1 MKLAQHTLLRCT
13 DTPLQLRA
21 ESNNV
26 VHIIT
31 PDGSMESGPHTLAI
45 LDAFAQPRTLGAA
58 LALLR
63 GPIAGFQEWID
74 LTNTLA
80 QLYQAG
86 ILRDESNTSLASDAS
101 EFGYFA
107 TPAQVELLNNRPM
120 VEGMLRGI
128 REVVKPGDI
137 VVNMNAGTGM
147 FAIAAAQAGARHVYA
162 IESGTL
168 GETARAMIAAS
179 GVAGRI
185 TLLESADEL
194 ASLPERA
201 DALLD
206 ETLISYPHGEYGLRA
221 FAQVR
226 ARYLKPAAALIPA
239 RVQVFGLPLSLPAD
253 VLSEHTFM
261 PATIANWRA
270 WYGIDFSPFVDVASP
285 VNHLF
290 HASTT
295 DVQGWQAIAAPVQL
309 GDIDLSADKSWI
321 IDTSAPAAATASGQ
335 LNAVLLYFSFQFGPG
350 TAVASYGPGSQ
361 PEADTRH
368 AIWILGRQPWLNSGE
383 TFWLGYR
390 RHIAGKGTALVASGG
405 ADYDDSIAAHAEAN
419 EL

>member
-13 DTPLQLRA
+13 DTPLELRV

-26 VHIIT
+26 VQVIT
-31 PDGSMESGPHTLAI
+31 PAGSMETGPHTLAI

-58 LALLR
+58 LGLLR

-86 ILRDESNTSLASDAS
+86 ILRDESSTFPASDAS

-107 TPAQVELLNNRPM
+107 TPAEVKLLNNRPM
-120 VEGMLRGI
+120 VDGMLHGI
-128 REVVKPGDI
+128 REQVKSGDV
-137 VVNMNAGTGM
+137 VVNINAGTGI

-168 GETARAMIAAS
+168 GETTRAMIAAS
-179 GVAGRI
+179 DVAGRI

-194 ASLPERA
+194 ARLPERA
-201 DALLD
+201 DALID

-239 RVQVFGLPLSLPAD
+239 RVQIFGLPLSLPAD
-253 VLSEHTFM
+253 VLSKHTFM

-270 WYGIDFSPFVDVASP
+270 WYGTDFTPFVDVASL

-290 HASTT
+290 HASTA
-295 DVQGWQAIAAPVQL
+295 DVHGWKAIAAPVQL
-309 GDIDLSADKSWI
+309 GEIDLSTDKSWI
-321 IDTSAPAAATASGQ
+321 IDSSVPAAATASGQ

-350 TAVASYGPGSQ
+350 TGVASYGAGSP
-361 PEADTRH
+361 PEAGGKH
-368 AIWILGRQPWLNSGE
+368 QIWILGRQPWLKHGE
-383 TFWLGYR
+383 TFRLGYR
-390 RHIAGKGTALVASGG
+390 RHIAGKDTALVASGG
-405 ADYDDSIAAHAEAN
+405 ADYDDSIAAQAEDN